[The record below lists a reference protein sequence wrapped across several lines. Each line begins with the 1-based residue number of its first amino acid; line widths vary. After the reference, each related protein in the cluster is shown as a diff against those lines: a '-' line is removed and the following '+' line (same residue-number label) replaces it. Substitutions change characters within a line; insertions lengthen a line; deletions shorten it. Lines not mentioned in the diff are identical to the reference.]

1 MNTNDPRSWAPCM
14 ECEERA
20 AVQGEEYCPD
30 CRDNL
35 AEAAWERQQEDGER
49 FRGGEAA
56 AFEAE
61 QQARIQREL
70 K

>member
-1 MNTNDPRSWAPCM
+1 M

-35 AEAAWERQQEDGER
+35 AEAAWERQQEDGES
-49 FRGGEAA
+49 FRGNEYAGWL
-56 AFEAE
+56 AE

>member
-1 MNTNDPRSWAPCM
+1 M
-14 ECEERA
+14 ESCLMSNETPTCDDCGMLPAITDGLCTECYDRA
-20 AVQGEEYCPD
+20 
-30 CRDNL
+30 
-35 AEAAWERQQEDGER
+35 AEAAWERQQEDGET

-56 AFEAE
+56 AYEAE

>member
-1 MNTNDPRSWAPCM
+1 MSTNDPRSWAPCM
-14 ECEERA
+14 ECGERA

-35 AEAAWERQQEDGER
+35 AEAAWERAQEEPC
-49 FRGGEAA
+49 FRGGEWAA
-56 AFEAE
+56 AQAAEADWI
-61 QQARIQREL
+61 RRNL